1 VDADVSKIWYQYIAP
16 NYGSNINI
24 LTCPAFKGE
33 WPIEQAIVWVFGN
46 AYHRGPTPGS
56 GRIAGVSYGYNG
68 FGIMSANT
76 TGWTNNLGLGWQVN
90 VGQTQPAIKEG
101 QVLVPADMIAMADS
115 FPQPGFLNIYAF
127 LLSISSVPSPE
138 RHNGGANVAFADGH
152 AITEKN
158 SKLVDNG
165 EANRRRWNI
174 DHQPHMEIPF

>member
-1 VDADVSKIWYQYIAP
+1 
-16 NYGSNINI
+16 
-24 LTCPAFKGE
+24 
-33 WPIEQAIVWVFGN
+33 
-46 AYHRGPTPGS
+46 
-56 GRIAGVSYGYNG
+56 
-68 FGIMSANT
+68 
-76 TGWTNNLGLGWQVN
+76 LGWQVN
-90 VGQTQPAIKEG
+90 VGQTQPALKDG